1 MLFLKIVWILTF
13 LSVVFLDVDVGLIIG
28 IGVSIFS
35 VVVNDQFFNLQS
47 LSHRQ
52 NSEDDLAKSKVKSQQ
67 NCKMLKI
74 ESSVY
79 FANCKTI
86 KKRLFKEA
94 GFDTM
99 EDIFEAQKNANQSN
113 GLIKENGKSSAENK
127 LELEKL
133 KKNKARSKF
142 IIDFSA
148 VNYIDTNGVKM
159 ILDVIE
165 NLKKADVFVY
175 ICSPQGD

>member
-1 MLFLKIVWILTF
+1 MTF

-35 VVVNDQFFNLQS
+35 VVINDQFFNLQS
-47 LSHRQ
+47 LSHKK
-52 NSEDDLAKSKVKSQQ
+52 NSEENLANPKSMSRK

-86 KKRLFKEA
+86 KKKLFKEA

-99 EDIFEAQKNANQSN
+99 EEIFEAQKNANLSN
-113 GLIKENGKSSAENK
+113 GLIKENGKSSSENQ

-133 KKNKARSKF
+133 KKNKSKSKF

-159 ILDVIE
+159 LIDVIE

>member
-1 MLFLKIVWILTF
+1 
-13 LSVVFLDVDVGLIIG
+13 
-28 IGVSIFS
+28 
-35 VVVNDQFFNLQS
+35 
-47 LSHRQ
+47 
-52 NSEDDLAKSKVKSQQ
+52 
-67 NCKMLKI
+67 MLKI